1 MPIHQVQAHKESI
14 EMFTPVSMRSANT
27 YKTVGLETSVAA
39 ANPHQLVSLLF
50 EALLQSLASAKGSI
64 QSGDFPAKGRSIS
77 RAVRILEE
85 GLKAGLDTNRGGELA
100 SNLRSLYDFCIFRI
114 TEANLKHDATI
125 LDEVI
130 RLIHP
135 VSDGWS
141 QIKGDVAAQS
151 QLA

>member
-1 MPIHQVQAHKESI
+1 MY
-14 EMFTPVSMRSANT
+14 TPVSTRSANT

-50 EALLQSLASAKGSI
+50 EALLQALASAKGSI
-64 QSGDFPAKGRSIS
+64 QSSDYPAKGRSIS

-85 GLKAGLDTNRGGELA
+85 GLKAGLDAERGGELA
-100 SNLRSLYDFCIFRI
+100 SNLRNLYDFCILRI
-114 TEANLKHDATI
+114 TEANLKHDVII

-135 VSDGWS
+135 VSEGWN
-141 QIKGDVAAQS
+141 QIKGDVATQS
-151 QLA
+151 QHA

>member
-1 MPIHQVQAHKESI
+1 
-14 EMFTPVSMRSANT
+14 MFTPVSMRSANT
-27 YKTVGLETSVAA
+27 YKTVGLETSVAS

-50 EALLQSLASAKGSI
+50 EALLQSLAAAKGAVLN
-64 QSGDFPAKGRSIS
+64 GDIPAKGRAIN

-85 GLKAGLDTNRGGELA
+85 GLKAGLDTDRGGELA
-100 SNLRSLYDFCIFRI
+100 ANLRNLYDFCILRI
-114 TEANLKHDATI
+114 TEANLKQDAAI

-141 QIKGDVAAQS
+141 QIRGDIAVQTQHA
-151 QLA
+151 